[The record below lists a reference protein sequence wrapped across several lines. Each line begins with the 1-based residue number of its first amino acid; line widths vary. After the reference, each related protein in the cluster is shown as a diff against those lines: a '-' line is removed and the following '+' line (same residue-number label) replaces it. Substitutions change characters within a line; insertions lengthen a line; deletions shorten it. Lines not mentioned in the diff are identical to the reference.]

1 MGSYVNNNLSRDEK
15 VIYEAHYHWKI
26 WIEASSIFS
35 LFIRP
40 LIKTKTD
47 EFVIT
52 NKRIIMK
59 TGVISRNIFEMT
71 ASHIESI
78 NVDQTIMG
86 RIFNYGTVIIVGS
99 GGTRESF
106 PDIAAPVKF
115 RQAFMDTI

>member
-59 TGVISRNIFEMT
+59 TGIISRNIFEMT

-78 NVDQTIMG
+78 NGANLQLWHCHHCRLG
-86 RIFNYGTVIIVGS
+86 RHS
-99 GGTRESF
+99 REF
-106 PDIAAPVKF
+106 P
-115 RQAFMDTI
+115 